1 MPKKLSYVIDY
12 LKQTSPI
19 NSNSKFVSIFNDIDK
34 YCENDKVKA
43 YFLGYFFK
51 YHLDSD
57 NLDPA
62 DKEFLI
68 SEIKTGKLPDF
79 FYLKYKPKLETF
91 PFYLHAFL
99 ILGLGSLIVGILQ
112 IKTGYYSILINA
124 KYQTPVFREGGYYI
138 MFGLIC
144 FVGAILS
151 LRFERK
157 RKKFIKSYL
166 G

>member
-68 SEIKTGKLPDF
+68 SEIKT
-79 FYLKYKPKLETF
+79 
-91 PFYLHAFL
+91 
-99 ILGLGSLIVGILQ
+99 
-112 IKTGYYSILINA
+112 
-124 KYQTPVFREGGYYI
+124 
-138 MFGLIC
+138 
-144 FVGAILS
+144 
-151 LRFERK
+151 
-157 RKKFIKSYL
+157 
-166 G
+166 